1 MTMILVFAALFVF
14 YSILFW
20 NAKKFNELSAQKTEA

>member
-1 MTMILVFAALFVF
+1 MVFVIAALLVF

-20 NAKKFNELSAQKTEA
+20 NAKKFNELAAQKTKA